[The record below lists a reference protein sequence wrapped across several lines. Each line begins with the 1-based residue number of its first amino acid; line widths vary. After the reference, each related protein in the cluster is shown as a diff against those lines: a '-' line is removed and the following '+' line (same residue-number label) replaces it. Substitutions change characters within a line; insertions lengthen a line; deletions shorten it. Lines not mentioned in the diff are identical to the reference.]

1 MAQPMIAITNVK
13 ISPNPVKTG
22 ESFKIAV
29 KIIELTEDNIR
40 LPYRLGRT
48 ASLVRKYRLVF
59 QKGECYGFRNQ
70 RNGTR

>member
-29 KIIELTEDNIR
+29 QLIEHTEDRIR
-40 LPYRLGRT
+40 LPYRLGRN
-48 ASLVRKYRLVF
+48 ASSGPKV
-59 QKGECYGFRNQ
+59 
-70 RNGTR
+70 

>member
-29 KIIELTEDNIR
+29 KIIELTEDSIR
-40 LPYRLGRT
+40 LPYRLGRN
-48 ASLVRKYRLVF
+48 ASSDPKV
-59 QKGECYGFRNQ
+59 
-70 RNGTR
+70 

>member
-29 KIIELTEDNIR
+29 KIIELTEDNI
-40 LPYRLGRT
+40 
-48 ASLVRKYRLVF
+48 
-59 QKGECYGFRNQ
+59 
-70 RNGTR
+70 